1 MNLSHYCGEIL
12 VHYLHFN
19 SATVDGFQTWKIYSR
34 LFYCIFAVKNLRL
47 CLGHAET
54 PSFCILRHLVTNSFS
69 GRAEWFFFFTHGDSK
84 LSRLLNSRAIPSIH
98 TNPNM
103 FDCTFNLIFCNSRY
117 YTTSREPKIMWKTV
131 QYDCCHGH
139 PSIQTTSQIGVSKG
153 LPKSPCDYC

>member
-47 CLGHAET
+47 CIGHAET

-117 YTTSREPKIMWKTV
+117 NIKRAKNYVENCAVWLLPRSPI
-131 QYDCCHGH
+131 H
-139 PSIQTTSQIGVSKG
+139 PDNK
-153 LPKSPCDYC
+153 PNRCF